1 MPNSAAISAA
11 AIAIQNNVDE
21 ERLSTVPRAAHGPKA
36 AYRRP
41 YKGGINFRTPI
52 VKVSRFSRKAVF
64 GRPVAVV
71 SQSHRRAI
79 QSVHRTFANRFAMTA
94 RPYPETTG
102 QQVEHGRKY
111 GWIDAIVILTVFVL
125 LWLVV
130 ALSGDMQVRFDEL
143 HPPPLSL
150 DVALIP
156 YYTARTVLRMFVAFA
171 AALLFTLVYGYVAA
185 KSIRARKVMLP
196 LLDILQSVPVLGFL
210 SITVTGFLALFPG
223 SLLGVECASIFAIF
237 TAQAWNMTFGFY
249 HSLITI
255 PAELQEAA
263 TVFRMNRWQRF
274 TRVELPSSAI
284 GLMWN
289 SMMSFGGGWFFVAQS
304 EAISVLNKNIKLP
317 GLGSY
322 MAAAVEAGDT
332 RAAVYAILAMIVTI
346 LVVDQFVW
354 RPLVAWAEKFKLEQ
368 TEGKDHPTSWVLDLL
383 QRSYVLAW
391 LSDHVGRGLGRFT
404 ERASTLGSDLTQSLS
419 GYTPRPAKIFVRFGS
434 WVAFAAAVCW
444 LIWNAI
450 NIAQDI
456 RTDMTGSQML
466 HVVWLGVLTLLRV
479 VAMTVIATL
488 IWTPIGVWIG
498 LRPRVARIAQPLAQ
512 IAASFPVNMTFPF
525 IVAFFIAAHIPI
537 NWGSVLLM
545 ALGTQWYILF
555 NVIAGAMAI
564 PTDLREASALFG
576 LRRWQLWKTLI
587 IPAIF
592 PFWVTGAL
600 TATGGAW
607 NASIVAEVAIWGNDR
622 LVADG
627 LGAYIA
633 QVTEKGD
640 QPAIYFSIMVMAIF
654 VVLINRIVWRRLYDL
669 AERKFKLD

>member
-1 MPNSAAISAA
+1 
-11 AIAIQNNVDE
+11 
-21 ERLSTVPRAAHGPKA
+21 
-36 AYRRP
+36 
-41 YKGGINFRTPI
+41 
-52 VKVSRFSRKAVF
+52 
-64 GRPVAVV
+64 
-71 SQSHRRAI
+71 
-79 QSVHRTFANRFAMTA
+79 MT

-102 QQVEHGRKY
+102 QQLERGWRF
-111 GWIDAIVILTVFVL
+111 GWIDAIVILGVFVL
-125 LWLVV
+125 LWLLVV
-130 ALSGDMQVRFDEL
+130 LTGDMRVHFDEL
-143 HPPPLSL
+143 NPPPLSL
-150 DVALIP
+150 DVAYIP
-156 YYTARTVLRMFVAFA
+156 YYTARTVLRMVIAFA
-171 AALLFTLVYGYVAA
+171 AALLFTFTYGYVAA
-185 KSIRARKVMLP
+185 KSVRARKVMLP

-255 PAELQEAA
+255 PPELQEAA
-263 TVFRMNRWQRF
+263 SVYRMNRWQRF
-274 TRVELPSSAI
+274 TKVELPSSAI

-332 RAAVYAILAMIVTI
+332 RAAVYAIVAMIVTI
-346 LVVDQFVW
+346 VVLDQLVW

-368 TEGKDHPTSWVLDLL
+368 TGGKDHPTSWMLDLL
-383 QRSYVLAW
+383 RRSYVLVW
-391 LSDHVGRGLGRFT
+391 LSDHVGRAMGDAAQRVSVLT
-404 ERASTLGSDLTQSLS
+404 SDLTETIS
-419 GYTPRPAKIFVRFGS
+419 GRTPAPVKTVLRIAV
-434 WVAFAAAVCW
+434 WVLVALGVGWLVLDAFDIVKE
-444 LIWNAI
+444 
-450 NIAQDI
+450 I
-456 RTDMTGSQML
+456 RTDMTGAEML
-466 HVVWLGVLTLLRV
+466 RVVGLGGLTLLRV
-479 VAMTVIATL
+479 LAMSVIATL

-498 LRPRVARIAQPLAQ
+498 LRPRVARVAQPLAQ

-525 IVAFFIAAHIPI
+525 IVAFFIAARIPI
-537 NWGSVLLM
+537 NLGSVFLM

-564 PTDLREASALFG
+564 PSDLREAAALFG
-576 LRRWQLWKTLI
+576 LLRWRLWKTLI

-592 PFWVTGAL
+592 PFWVTGAV

-607 NASIVAEVAIWGNDR
+607 NASIVAEVASWGNDK

-640 QPAIYFSIMVMAIF
+640 QPAIYFSIVVMALF
-654 VVLINRIVWRRLYDL
+654 VVVINRVVWRRLYDL
-669 AERKFKLD
+669 AERRFRLD

>member
-1 MPNSAAISAA
+1 
-11 AIAIQNNVDE
+11 
-21 ERLSTVPRAAHGPKA
+21 
-36 AYRRP
+36 
-41 YKGGINFRTPI
+41 
-52 VKVSRFSRKAVF
+52 
-64 GRPVAVV
+64 
-71 SQSHRRAI
+71 
-79 QSVHRTFANRFAMTA
+79 MTA
-94 RPYPETTG
+94 RAYPQTTA
-102 QQVEHGRKY
+102 QQIGPGWRF
-111 GWIDAIVILTVFVL
+111 GWIDAIVVLAVFVL
-125 LWLVV
+125 LWLLVV
-130 ALSGDMQVRFDEL
+130 LTGDMRVRFDEL

-156 YYTARTVLRMFVAFA
+156 YYTARTVLRMFIAFA
-171 AALLFTLVYGYVAA
+171 AALLFTFTYGYVAA
-185 KSIRARKVMLP
+185 KSVRARKILLP

-263 TVFRMNRWQRF
+263 SVYGMNRWQRF
-274 TRVELPSSAI
+274 TKVELPSSAI
-284 GLMWN
+284 SLMWN

-304 EAISVLNKNIKLP
+304 ETISVLNKNIKLP

-332 RAAVYAILAMIVTI
+332 RAAVYAIVAMIITI
-346 LVVDQFVW
+346 VVLDQVLW

-368 TEGKDHPTSWVLDLL
+368 TEGKDNPTSWMLNLL
-383 QRSYVLAW
+383 RHSYVLAW
-391 LSDHVGRGLGRFT
+391 FSNHVGHALGNASQ
-404 ERASTLGSDLTQSLS
+404 RASLLTSDLTQTIS
-419 GYTPRPAKIFVRFGS
+419 GRTPAPVK
-434 WVAFAAAVCW
+434 AFLRIAIWALAAAGVAW
-444 LIWNAI
+444 LVFDAI
-450 NIAQDI
+450 DIAKEI
-456 RTDMTGSQML
+456 RTEMTGTEML

-479 VAMTVIATL
+479 VAMSVIATL

-498 LRPRVARIAQPLAQ
+498 LRPRAARVAQPLAQ

-525 IVAFFIAAHIPI
+525 IVAFFIATHIPI
-537 NWGSVLLM
+537 NLGSVFLI

-564 PTDLREASALFG
+564 PTDLREAATLFG
-576 LRRWQLWKTLI
+576 LHRWRLWKTLI

-592 PFWVTGAL
+592 PFWVTGAV

-607 NASIVAEVAIWGNDR
+607 NASIVAEVATWGNNK

-640 QPAIYFSIMVMAIF
+640 QPAIYFSIVVMALF
-654 VVLINRIVWRRLYDL
+654 VVVINRLVWRRLYDL
-669 AERKFKLD
+669 AERRFRLD

>member
-1 MPNSAAISAA
+1 
-11 AIAIQNNVDE
+11 
-21 ERLSTVPRAAHGPKA
+21 
-36 AYRRP
+36 
-41 YKGGINFRTPI
+41 
-52 VKVSRFSRKAVF
+52 
-64 GRPVAVV
+64 
-71 SQSHRRAI
+71 
-79 QSVHRTFANRFAMTA
+79 MTA

-111 GWIDAIVILTVFVL
+111 GWIDAVVVLTVFVL
-125 LWLVV
+125 LWLIV

-156 YYTARTVLRMFVAFA
+156 YYTARTVLRMFIAFA
-171 AALLFTLVYGYVAA
+171 AALLFTFVYGYVAA

-332 RAAVYAILAMIVTI
+332 RAAVYAIVAMIVTI
-346 LVVDQFVW
+346 LVVDQLVW

-368 TEGKDHPTSWVLDLL
+368 TEGKDNPASWVLDLL
-383 QRSYVLAW
+383 QRSYVLTW
-391 LSDHVGRGLGRFT
+391 LSDHVGRGFGRFA
-404 ERASTLGSDLTQSLS
+404 ERASTLGSDWTQSLS
-419 GYTPRPAKIFVRFGS
+419 GHTPQPAKMFVRFGL
-434 WVAFAAAVCW
+434 WAAFAFAIGW
-444 LIWNAI
+444 LILNAI
-450 NIAQDI
+450 DIAQDI
-456 RTDMTGSQML
+456 RTDMTGAQML

-479 VAMTVIATL
+479 AAMTVIATL

-525 IVAFFIAAHIPI
+525 IVAFFIATHISI
-537 NWGSVLLM
+537 NWGSILLM

-576 LRRWQLWKTLI
+576 LHRWQLWKTLI

-607 NASIVAEVAIWGNDR
+607 NASIVAEVATWGNDR

-640 QPAIYFSIMVMAIF
+640 QPAIYFSIMVMAVF
-654 VVLINRIVWRRLYDL
+654 VVVINRILWRRLYDL
-669 AERKFKLD
+669 AERKFKFE

>member
-1 MPNSAAISAA
+1 VPN
-11 AIAIQNNVDE
+11 
-21 ERLSTVPRAAHGPKA
+21 G
-36 AYRRP
+36 
-41 YKGGINFRTPI
+41 
-52 VKVSRFSRKAVF
+52 
-64 GRPVAVV
+64 
-71 SQSHRRAI
+71 
-79 QSVHRTFANRFAMTA
+79 MT
-94 RPYPETTG
+94 RSYPETTG
-102 QQVEHGRKY
+102 QQVERGWRF
-111 GWIDAIVILTVFVL
+111 GWIDAMVILVVFVL
-125 LWLVV
+125 LWLLV
-130 ALSGDMQVRFDEL
+130 ALSGDMRVRFDEL
-143 HPPPLSL
+143 HQPPLSL

-156 YYTARTVLRMFVAFA
+156 YYTARTVLRMFIAFA
-171 AALLFTLVYGYVAA
+171 AALLFTFTYGYVAA
-185 KSIRARKVMLP
+185 KSVRARKVMLP

-263 TVFRMNRWQRF
+263 TVYRMNRWQRF
-274 TRVELPSSAI
+274 TKVELPSSAI

-332 RAAVYAILAMIVTI
+332 RAAVYAIIAMIVTI
-346 LVVDQFVW
+346 VIIDQLLW

-368 TEGKDHPTSWVLDLL
+368 TEGKDGPKSWVLDLL

-391 LSDHVGRGLGRFT
+391 FSANVGNVFGRVS
-404 ERASTLGSDLTQSLS
+404 ERASALGSDLTEAISS
-419 GYTPRPAKIFVRFGS
+419 HTPVSAKWLLRAGM
-434 WVAFAAAVCW
+434 WVVVAIAVGW
-444 LIWNAI
+444 LVLDAI
-450 NIAQDI
+450 DIAQEI
-456 RTDMTGSQML
+456 RTDLTVPQML
-466 HVVWLGVLTLLRV
+466 HVIWLGVLTLLRV
-479 VAMTVIATL
+479 VAMSILATL

-498 LRPRVARIAQPLAQ
+498 LRPRVARVAQPLAQ

-537 NWGSVLLM
+537 NLGSVFLM

-600 TATGGAW
+600 TATGGGW
-607 NASIVAEVAIWGNDR
+607 NASIVAEVASWGSDK

-640 QPAIYFSIMVMAIF
+640 QPAIYFSIMVMAFF
-654 VVLINRIVWRRLYDL
+654 VIVINRLVWRRLYDL

>member
-1 MPNSAAISAA
+1 
-11 AIAIQNNVDE
+11 V
-21 ERLSTVPRAAHGPKA
+21 
-36 AYRRP
+36 
-41 YKGGINFRTPI
+41 
-52 VKVSRFSRKAVF
+52 
-64 GRPVAVV
+64 
-71 SQSHRRAI
+71 
-79 QSVHRTFANRFAMTA
+79 TA
-94 RPYPETTG
+94 RPYPQTTG
-102 QQVEHGRKY
+102 QQIERGWRY
-111 GWIDAIVILTVFVL
+111 GWIDAMVVVVIFVL
-125 LWLVV
+125 LWLLVV
-130 ALSGDMQVRFDEL
+130 LGGDMRMRFDEL

-156 YYTARTVLRMFVAFA
+156 YYTARTVLRMFIAFG
-171 AALLFTLVYGYVAA
+171 AALLFTFAYGYVAA
-185 KSIRARKVMLP
+185 KSVRARRVMLP

-263 TVFRMNRWQRF
+263 SVYRMNRWQRF
-274 TRVELPSSAI
+274 TKVEVPSSAI

-322 MAAAVEAGDT
+322 MAAAVEAGAT
-332 RAAVYAILAMIVTI
+332 RAAVYAIIAMIVTI
-346 LVVDQFVW
+346 VVVDQLLW

-368 TEGKDHPTSWVLDLL
+368 TEGKDNPTSWVLNLL
-383 QRSYVLAW
+383 QRSYILAW
-391 LSDHVGRGLGRFT
+391 LSDHVGHAIGRLS
-404 ERASTLGSDLTQSLS
+404 ERASAAGSDFAQTIA
-419 GYTPRPAKIFVRFGS
+419 GYTPEQAKRLLRIAL
-434 WVAFAAAVCW
+434 WVAVVIAAGW
-444 LIWNAI
+444 LILDAI
-450 NIAQDI
+450 DIAQEI
-456 RTDMTGSQML
+456 SADMTGAQML
-466 HVVWLGVLTLLRV
+466 DVVWRGVLTLLRV
-479 VAMTVIATL
+479 MAMAAIATL

-525 IVAFFIAAHIPI
+525 IVAFFIATHIPI
-537 NWGSVLLM
+537 NLGSVFLM

-564 PTDLREASALFG
+564 PTDLREAASLFG
-576 LRRWQLWKTLI
+576 LRRWQLWKKLI

-607 NASIVAEVAIWGNDR
+607 NASIVAEVANWGNDK

-640 QPAIYFSIMVMAIF
+640 QPAIYFSIIVMAVF
-654 VVLINRIVWRRLYDL
+654 VVIINRVFWRRLYDL